1 MGSRLTSGT
10 GELVNQLTEMA
21 SAPRVRNSERRA
33 LADKRTRI
41 VDTAAM
47 LVHEHGFANT
57 TLADIARESGVPL
70 GNIYYYFKSKEA
82 IGEALVE
89 KRAGA
94 HAVTFATWDAE
105 LEPRARLDAFI
116 QATIESRDVVA
127 RSGCPIG
134 TLCSELHKDG
144 GPLAERAATL
154 FDALLTWLE
163 AQFEAMGKGAES
175 RGLAF
180 HLLSAVQ
187 GASLLANTFDDT
199 RQLTRECNRL
209 KDWVRSL

>member
-1 MGSRLTSGT
+1 M
-10 GELVNQLTEMA
+10 
-21 SAPRVRNSERRA
+21 PRPPV
-33 LADKRTRI
+33 DKRTRI
-41 VDTAAM
+41 VDTAAR
-47 LVHEHGFANT
+47 LVHEHGFGNT
-57 TLADIARESGVPL
+57 SLADIARESDVPL
-70 GNIYYYFKSKEA
+70 GNIYYYFKTKDA

-94 HAVTFATWDAE
+94 HAEVFAAWEAA
-105 LEPRARLDAFI
+105 LEPKARVEAFI

-127 RSGCPIG
+127 LSGCPIG

-154 FDALLTWLE
+154 FADLLKWLE
-163 AQFEAMGKGAES
+163 VQFKAMGKGADS
-175 RGLAF
+175 RDLAF

-187 GASLLANTFDDT
+187 GASLLAHTFHDT
-199 RQLTRECNRL
+199 RPITRECKRL